1 MSEDKKVR
9 LGLVG
14 CGKFAGVVA
23 TSVKT
28 SAGAELI
35 TCFDPVPER
44 RAAYSKT
51 YGCDQAKSFED
62 LVSRKDIEGVLLV
75 SPNAIHREQAEWAA
89 ANGKHVYVEKP
100 IANTIAD
107 GKRIIE
113 ACEKAGVVLMVGH
126 YARRIASIRKAKEL
140 MDAGAIGKPVSI
152 ESSVSRETGFQLTP
166 GHFRWRAD
174 DSGCPGGPI
183 MSMGIHHVDTFR
195 YLFGP
200 VRTVFA
206 FFNKLYIPA
215 EIDDITTAVCRFESG
230 TLGYVG
236 SSYASPKTRW
246 MRVNGTEANLIWTV
260 HYPVTPYAEY
270 PGGILDIDQR
280 CQLTLAEKDKE
291 PRDIASTPGMP
302 YREEI
307 DEFARCIRT
316 GDRPETD
323 GPVALAALA
332 FIRAA
337 IESAKTGK
345 SVELEV

>member
-1 MSEDKKVR
+1 MIEDKKVR

-23 TSVKT
+23 TSVKAST
-28 SAGAELI
+28 KAELI
-35 TCFDPVPER
+35 TCFDTVPER

-51 YGCDQAKSFED
+51 YGCDQEERFED

-75 SPNAIHREQAEWAA
+75 SPNAVHREQAEWAA
-89 ANGKHVYVEKP
+89 KNGKHVYVEKP

-140 MDAGAIGKPVSI
+140 IDAGAIGNPVAL
-152 ESSVSRETGFQLTP
+152 ESSVSRDTGFQLTP

-183 MSMGIHHVDTFR
+183 MSMGIHHVDTFK

-200 VRTVFA
+200 IQTVFA
-206 FFNKLYIPA
+206 FFSKLYVPA
-215 EIDDITTAVCRFESG
+215 EIDDITAAVCRFKSG
-230 TLGYVG
+230 VLGYVG
-236 SSYASPKTRW
+236 STYVSPKTRW
-246 MRVNGTEANLIWTV
+246 MRINGTKANLLWTV
-260 HYPVTPYAEY
+260 HYPVMPYAEY

-280 CQLTLAEKDKE
+280 CQLTLFEKDKD
-291 PRDIASTPGMP
+291 PRDIPSTPGMP
-302 YREEI
+302 YQEEI

-337 IESAKTGK
+337 IESARTGK

>member
-1 MSEDKKVR
+1 MDEEKKVR

-28 SAGAELI
+28 STKAQLV
-35 TCFDPVPER
+35 TCFDTLPER
-44 RAAYSKT
+44 RAAYSQT
-51 YGCDQAKSFED
+51 YECDQEKSFED
-62 LVSRKDIEGVLLV
+62 LVSREDVEGVLLV
-75 SPNAIHREQAEWAA
+75 SPNAIHAEQAEWAA
-89 ANGKHVYVEKP
+89 RKGKHVYVEKP

-126 YARRIASIRKAKEL
+126 YARRIATIRKAKKL
-140 MDAGAIGKPVSI
+140 IDAGAIGNPVTV
-152 ESSVSRETGFQLTP
+152 ESSVSRESGFQLTP

-183 MSMGIHHVDTFR
+183 MTMGIHHVDTFK

-200 VRTVFA
+200 IQTVSA
-206 FFNKLYIPA
+206 FFSKLYIPA
-215 EIDDITTAVCRFESG
+215 EIEDITAAICRFKSG
-230 TLGYVG
+230 ILGYVG
-236 SSYASPKTRW
+236 SNYVSPKTRW
-246 MRVNGTEANLIWTV
+246 MYIYGTAANLLWTV
-260 HYPVTPYAEY
+260 NYPVTTYPEY

-280 CQLTLAEKDKE
+280 CQLTLFEKGKD
-291 PRDIASTPGMP
+291 PRDIPVPPGMP

-307 DEFARCIRT
+307 DEFAHCIRT
-316 GDRPETD
+316 GAHPETD
-323 GPVALAALA
+323 GPGALAALA

-337 IESAKTGK
+337 IESAHTGK
-345 SVELEV
+345 PVELEA

>member
-1 MSEDKKVR
+1 MSEDKKVG

-14 CGKFAGVVA
+14 CGKFAGVIA

-28 SAGAELI
+28 STKARLV
-35 TCFDPVPER
+35 TCFDILPER

-51 YGCDQAKSFED
+51 YGCDQEERFED
-62 LVSRKDIEGVLLV
+62 LVSREDVEGVLLV

-89 ANGKHVYVEKP
+89 RKGKHVYVEKP

-126 YARRIASIRKAKEL
+126 YARRIAAIRKAKEL
-140 MDAGAIGKPVSI
+140 IVAGVIGNPVTV
-152 ESSVSRETGFQLTP
+152 ESSVSRDTGFQLTP

-183 MSMGIHHVDTFR
+183 MSMGIHHVDTFN

-200 VRTVFA
+200 IQTVFA
-206 FFNKLYIPA
+206 FFSKLYIPA
-215 EIDDITTAVCRFESG
+215 EIEDITAAVCRFKSG

-236 SSYASPKTRW
+236 STYVSPKTRW
-246 MRVNGTEANLIWTV
+246 MRVNGTEANLLWTV
-260 HYPVTPYAEY
+260 HYPVMPYVEY

-280 CQLTLAEKDKE
+280 CQLTLFEKDKD
-291 PRDIASTPGMP
+291 PRDIPFAPGLP

-316 GDRPETD
+316 GDRPETG

-337 IESAKTGK
+337 IESARTGK